1 MNEIEKELWKKIYR
15 YAWLLKFIP
24 FLRMTAVC
32 NNLSFGKAENG
43 SDIDLFIVAENGRL
57 FTVRTFVTFLFHFFG
72 VRRHGNKIAGRFCL
86 SFFADDS
93 ALNLENIAISE
104 DIYLA
109 FWIKSILPLID
120 DGVSHEFISA
130 NTWARRFFEK
140 SEDFKIDRSRL
151 IYKKSFMGRFFE
163 VLLNGVLGNFIEN
176 RIKKWQKKRAHGK
189 MKMTGESSSLI
200 VSDHVLKFHNVDRR
214 AEYRKIWVEKYGENA
229 KLTKKKF
236 EALEI

>member
-1 MNEIEKELWKKIYR
+1 M
-15 YAWLLKFIP
+15 
-24 FLRMTAVC
+24 RMAAVC

-57 FTVRTFVTFLFHFFG
+57 FMVRTFITFLFHFFG

-86 SFFADDS
+86 SFFADNS
-93 ALNLENIAISE
+93 ALNLENIAISK

-130 NTWARRFFEK
+130 NAWARRFFEK

-151 IYKKSFMGRFFE
+151 IYKKSFLCRFFE
-163 VLLNGVLGNFIEN
+163 ILLDGAVGNFIEN
-176 RIKKWQKKRAHGK
+176 RLRKWQQKRARGK
-189 MKMTGESSSLI
+189 IAAAGELSNLF
-200 VSDHVLKFHNVDRR
+200 VGDHVLKFHNVDRR

-229 KLTKKKF
+229 KLTEEKF
-236 EALEI
+236 YTLGI